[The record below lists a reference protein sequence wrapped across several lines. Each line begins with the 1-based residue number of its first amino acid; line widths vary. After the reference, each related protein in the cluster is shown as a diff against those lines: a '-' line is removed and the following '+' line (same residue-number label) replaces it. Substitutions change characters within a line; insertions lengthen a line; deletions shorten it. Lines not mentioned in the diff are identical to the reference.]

1 MANKQIHASVEIAD
15 HEVRLVVGEFH
26 EYHLNILSVERVRH
40 NGVEN
45 QKIVHEGTIVNALM
59 KACDNAS
66 KILGYKIERVLLAVP
81 CVNMKKLNGK
91 VNVSVKGDRIQ
102 LSDIQRG
109 INEVIMSSHDENL
122 ELVNIGGIK
131 YVVNGITSRKMP
143 LNEECDL
150 FSIDL
155 DLFYCDKNTLYA
167 YANVIEK
174 ANLEILDICLDSYAI
189 GEEAA
194 LFEQAVGN
202 YIVLIDLERQ
212 TTTLSLFSHGKLLNS
227 EVLYEGYGEWL
238 TPLTNMTGLKS
249 EVCVRLLSENAVLK
263 EKDYPDVP
271 VFLWASGNQE
281 RTLSLK
287 QLHEAVKDASKK
299 WLELM
304 KNACQPMMENG
315 KCQVILSGE
324 GCEISGMDEVI
335 SQIDE
340 KAMIYVPQTIGGRDC
355 ALTCTLGMFYAWKEI
370 NVIRNNRLLVADER
384 LIDESLKVVKGKNSE
399 ESGFT
404 KKLMSIIMNEK

>member
-26 EYHLNILSVERVRH
+26 ENHLNILRVERVRH

-109 INEVIMSSHDENL
+109 INEVITSSHDENL

-155 DLFYCDKNTLYA
+155 DLF
-167 YANVIEK
+167 
-174 ANLEILDICLDSYAI
+174 
-189 GEEAA
+189 
-194 LFEQAVGN
+194 
-202 YIVLIDLERQ
+202 
-212 TTTLSLFSHGKLLNS
+212 
-227 EVLYEGYGEWL
+227 
-238 TPLTNMTGLKS
+238 
-249 EVCVRLLSENAVLK
+249 
-263 EKDYPDVP
+263 
-271 VFLWASGNQE
+271 
-281 RTLSLK
+281 
-287 QLHEAVKDASKK
+287 
-299 WLELM
+299 
-304 KNACQPMMENG
+304 
-315 KCQVILSGE
+315 
-324 GCEISGMDEVI
+324 
-335 SQIDE
+335 
-340 KAMIYVPQTIGGRDC
+340 
-355 ALTCTLGMFYAWKEI
+355 
-370 NVIRNNRLLVADER
+370 
-384 LIDESLKVVKGKNSE
+384 
-399 ESGFT
+399 
-404 KKLMSIIMNEK
+404 